1 MCVAPRVRCRRIYK
15 LRRFFFRLLA
25 CPRVKWPNWDVEG
38 NSLTWSRPPPKKFH
52 RPVFLYKKKDEK
64 KADQVSLPN
73 FVFSLISST
82 KVSAQLIELSR
93 LVFNEIKRREEE
105 IGCLSALWRK
115 RNGSLVELLSEIVS
129 IDPRAYISILHRI
142 EDGFIYWRDPISIV
156 RVFISILPGWNRIEA
171 TVLAA
176 WGKKP
181 IGDRK
186 RT

>member
-1 MCVAPRVRCRRIYK
+1 M
-15 LRRFFFRLLA
+15 
-25 CPRVKWPNWDVEG
+25 
-38 NSLTWSRPPPKKFH
+38 
-52 RPVFLYKKKDEK
+52 FLYKKKDEK

-105 IGCLSALWRK
+105 RGCLSALWRK

-142 EDGFIYWRDPISIV
+142 EDGFIYWRERPPLHCPCFYFNSPGLESDWSNSLGRVRKKAHRRSEADPVLRDGMGGSGRDCRRKKSSREYIESPLS
-156 RVFISILPGWNRIEA
+156 FANKQNRSRWTQHTA
-171 TVLAA
+171 R
-176 WGKKP
+176 GP
-181 IGDRK
+181 
-186 RT
+186 